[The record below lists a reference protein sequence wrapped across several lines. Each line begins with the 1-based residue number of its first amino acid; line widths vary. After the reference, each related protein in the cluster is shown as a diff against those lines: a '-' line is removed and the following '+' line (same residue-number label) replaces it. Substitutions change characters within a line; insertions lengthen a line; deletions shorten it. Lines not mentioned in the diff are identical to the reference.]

1 MNAILPCSG
10 WSNWENKKSLEKIR
24 EWLEISSCAFSP
36 IWGLLFDA
44 KSAHFHLPIWIRL
57 SLSNSIECRYW
68 ETVFCVLL
76 VKRKRKK
83 TGERIHRSPLGHSA
97 SVRRVPVK
105 CIYNGETFGFGML
118 RANRHNAPHFSL
130 LGRHPIL
137 PRLSGDIV
145 ACCICII
152 PPPAIGQNSSLRI
165 TCADSDRVPRRISG
179 EMKRLWDAM
188 IGSIIAA

>member
-1 MNAILPCSG
+1 MNAILSCSG
-10 WSNWENKKSLEKIR
+10 WSNGGKKSLEKIR
-24 EWLEISSCAFSP
+24 EWLEISSCAFSNG

-83 TGERIHRSPLGHSA
+83 KLVCVYTSIVIGPFGI
-97 SVRRVPVK
+97 RRVPVK

-145 ACCICII
+145 AGCICII
-152 PPPAIGQNSSLRI
+152 RHRQ
-165 TCADSDRVPRRISG
+165 
-179 EMKRLWDAM
+179 
-188 IGSIIAA
+188 